1 MDPMSLLTPS
11 TGLIFWTAVVF
22 TLLIILL
29 KKFAWTPIINSVDE
43 RNKTIEEALSSANK
57 AREEMEQLNADNNRI
72 LKEARE
78 ERDNILKE
86 AKTISEKMV
95 MDAKE
100 KASQESDK
108 ILTSTREQIKNEKM
122 KALTELKNH
131 VADLSIEIAEKIL
144 KNELKNP
151 KQQQDLIGASLKE
164 AELN

>member
-1 MDPMSLLTPS
+1 MSLVTPS
-11 TGLIFWTAVVF
+11 IGLIFWTTVVF

-86 AKTISEKMV
+86 AKTISDKMV
-95 MDAKE
+95 ADAKE
-100 KASQESDK
+100 KASTNCYHETHEARSACDK
-108 ILTSTREQIKNEKM
+108 EGFETLGWQSKQMTAT
-122 KALTELKNH
+122 
-131 VADLSIEIAEKIL
+131 
-144 KNELKNP
+144 NP
-151 KQQQDLIGASLKE
+151 SSSM
-164 AELN
+164 

>member
-1 MDPMSLLTPS
+1 M
-11 TGLIFWTAVVF
+11 F
-22 TLLIILL
+22 
-29 KKFAWTPIINSVDE
+29 
-43 RNKTIEEALSSANK
+43 SANK

-86 AKTISEKMV
+86 AKTISDKMV
-95 MDAKE
+95 ADAKE

-151 KQQQDLIGASLKE
+151 KQQQDLIGVSLKE
-164 AELN
+164 AKLN